1 MEIKN
6 IEFSYESGKKVL
18 EGISFKVEREK
29 ITTIIGANGCG
40 KSTLFNVMSKNLK
53 PQKGVVTL
61 NGENIDK
68 ISLKRFARELA
79 IVHQHN
85 SAPADIRVEKL
96 ISYGRIPHR
105 GCCKRDYAE
114 DERCIN
120 FALETMGIEKFRRK
134 RISELSGGERQRV
147 WIAMALAQN
156 TKILLLDEMTT
167 YLDIKNQIETLRLIK
182 KLNREYK
189 ITIIMIL
196 HDINQAAYYSDS
208 ILAMKNSKI
217 IKYGKP
223 SEVITSETIKE
234 TYGVELEIES
244 FKNRRFVITV

>member
-61 NGENIDK
+61 NGESIDK
-68 ISLKRFARELA
+68 IPLKRFARELA

-85 SAPADIRVEKL
+85 TAPADIRVEKL
-96 ISYGRIPHR
+96 ISYGRIAHNS
-105 GCCKRDYAE
+105 GFKRDHSE
-114 DERCIN
+114 DERCIG
-120 FALETMGIEKFRRK
+120 FALEATGIEKFRKK

-196 HDINQAAYYSDS
+196 HDINQAAYYSDT
-208 ILAMKNSKI
+208 ILAMKEGRI
-217 IKYGKP
+217 IKYGEP
-223 SEVITSETIKE
+223 AEVITSETIKE

-244 FKNRRFVITV
+244 FHNRRFVITV